1 VPDHAQIVLLFPTV
15 DHALFGIRIAFG
27 VNHPMELVA
36 AKLSEQLLDAPL
48 LLLALARNYL
58 HAASALL
65 RIHAIGVPET
75 LFASEILIRPVNV
88 TDLE

>member
-1 VPDHAQIVLLFPTV
+1 
-15 DHALFGIRIAFG
+15 
-27 VNHPMELVA
+27 MELEA
-36 AKLSEQLLDAPL
+36 AKLSEQLLDALL

-58 HAASALL
+58 RVASALL
-65 RIHAIGVPET
+65 RTLAIGVPAM